1 MAVHTC
7 SLNSGEVEQEFTVL
21 LRYVVQD
28 PPGLCESQKAKQRGR
43 REGWLLCFLV

>member
-1 MAVHTC
+1 MVVHTC
-7 SLNSGEVEQEFTVL
+7 SLNSGEVEQEFKVL
-21 LRYVVQD
+21 LHYVVQD